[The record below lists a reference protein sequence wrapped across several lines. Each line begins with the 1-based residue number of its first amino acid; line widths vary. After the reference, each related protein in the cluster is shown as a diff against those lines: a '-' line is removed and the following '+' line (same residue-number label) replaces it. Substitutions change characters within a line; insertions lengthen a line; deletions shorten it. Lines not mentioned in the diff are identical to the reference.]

1 MEYLGVNYNLKHVPA
16 LDPEFIPFG
25 VWTDA
30 YLKGAKHPIAIAVER
45 DKGHVSVRQ
54 TFIHGTA
61 EMAEADYR
69 YVERY
74 VKFLLWSIGGFRV
87 SVCGCSGIAQ
97 QLKAAY
103 TAEGVRFFDYDFFQ
117 KLYERELEIIDLPLS
132 ACPSPNESPRPIGG
146 HMDGCRIGFDAGGS
160 DRKVSAVIDGVC
172 VYSEEVV
179 WHPKTQ
185 SDPQYQYEGILDSF
199 RTAASKMP
207 QVDGIGISSAGVFIG
222 NAPMISS
229 LFIKVPRSR
238 WDEVKTI
245 YDRAGAE
252 IGDVP
257 VVVANDGDVTALAG
271 AMGMDCGS
279 IMGLAMG
286 TSEAVGYVDKDKNVL
301 GWISELAFA
310 PVDLN
315 EEAMADEWSTDIGVG
330 CKYFSQDA
338 VIKLAPRAGIE
349 LDPDL
354 TPAEKLK
361 AVQELME
368 QDDPRAQAV
377 FETIGIYLAYTV
389 VLYAKFYDIHHMMV
403 LGRVMSG
410 KGGETILANC
420 QMVLKDEFP
429 TLYEKVQ
436 VMLPDE
442 KTRRVGQSV
451 AAASLPDI
459 RK

>member
-1 MEYLGVNYNLKHVPA
+1 M
-16 LDPEFIPFG
+16 
-25 VWTDA
+25 
-30 YLKGAKHPIAIAVER
+30 
-45 DKGHVSVRQ
+45 
-54 TFIHGTA
+54 
-61 EMAEADYR
+61 
-69 YVERY
+69 
-74 VKFLLWSIGGFRV
+74 
-87 SVCGCSGIAQ
+87 
-97 QLKAAY
+97 
-103 TAEGVRFFDYDFFQ
+103 
-117 KLYERELEIIDLPLS
+117 
-132 ACPSPNESPRPIGG
+132 PR
-146 HMDGCRIGFDAGGS
+146 
-160 DRKVSAVIDGVC
+160 
-172 VYSEEVV
+172 
-179 WHPKTQ
+179 
-185 SDPQYQYEGILDSF
+185 
-199 RTAASKMP
+199 
-207 QVDGIGISSAGVFIG
+207 VDGIGVSSAGVFIG

-245 YDRAGAE
+245 YDRAAAE
-252 IGDVP
+252 IGNVP

-279 IMGLAMG
+279 IMGIAMG

-315 EEAMADEWSTDIGVG
+315 EGAMADEWSTDIGVG

-338 VIKLAPRAGIE
+338 VIKLAPKAGIE
-349 LDPDL
+349 LDPEL

-368 QDDPRAQAV
+368 NDDPRAQAI

-389 VLYAKFYDIHHMMV
+389 VLYTKFYDVEHIMV

-410 KGGETILANC
+410 KGGETILNNC
-420 QMVLKDEFP
+420 KLVLQDEFP
-429 TLYEKVQ
+429 ALYEKLE

-459 RK
+459 G

>member
-45 DKGHVSVRQ
+45 DKGHVSVRH

-87 SVCGCSGIAQ
+87 SVCGCSEIAQ

-207 QVDGIGISSAGVFIG
+207 RVDGIGISSAGVFIG

-368 QDDPRAQAV
+368 QDDPRALAV

-429 TLYEKVQ
+429 ALYEKVQ